1 MWLGAVTA
9 MRAEDA
15 QRALEQA
22 GLSSYFRFVLT
33 ESVALCGVYSGTMF
47 ERAMKRLHARKE
59 DTVVFSG
66 TLAGIEQAK
75 AAGFRTVAVYG
86 STGAADWDAMQKE
99 ADQAILHYGEFFAQM
114 A

>member
-1 MWLGAVTA
+1 
-9 MRAEDA
+9 
-15 QRALEQA
+15 
-22 GLSSYFRFVLT
+22 
-33 ESVALCGVYSGTMF
+33 MF

-66 TLAGIEQAK
+66 ALAGIEQAK
-75 AAGFRTVAVYG
+75 AAGFRTVAVSG
-86 STGAADWDAMQKE
+86 SAGAADWAAMQEE